1 MPDQVVTQVSPN
13 RPWYESVGAG
23 IQDVLTGGASEE
35 ARRQRALQAQQVA
48 ALGGSLGDDRSESGI
63 DALAARNRQ
72 TGSLDMLRGAAEG
85 TAPSQA
91 VEALKTAAGTNAAN
105 ASSLAAGAH
114 GVNPLLALST
124 AENAQSRGNADIGAH
139 AAAARAGEMATAR
152 GQYAQATAMQR
163 QEDEQ
168 RRQAAINAILQS
180 MGLGGQNGRDATA
193 AGTQSMQGL
202 GAIASLASGGI
213 APTGGGGGVAP
224 SDRAVGNGGLVNPF
238 RG

>member
-13 RPWYESVGAG
+13 RPWYESIGAG

-35 ARRQRALQAQQVA
+35 ARRQRALQAQQTQQ
-48 ALGGSLGDDRSESGI
+48 LQGTLGDDRSAAGI
-63 DALAARNRQ
+63 DANASRGLQ

-91 VEALKTAAGTNAAN
+91 VDALKTAAATNAAN

-168 RRQAAINAILQS
+168 RRQQAINAILQS
-180 MGLGGQNGRDATA
+180 MGLAGQNGRDATA
-193 AGTQSMQGL
+193 AGDQSMRGI
-202 GAIASLASGGI
+202 GALSSGI
-213 APTGGGGGVAP
+213 
-224 SDRAVGNGGLVNPF
+224 SGLVSP
-238 RG
+238 RA